1 MAPRA
6 YWKGYLKLSLVSC
19 PVSLYPAIAA
29 EERVS
34 FRQVNRQTG
43 NRLRQQLVDTVTG
56 EVVQSHDKG
65 RGYQVGEN
73 QFVVVR
79 DEELEAA
86 REEAR
91 SRPYSAAPVSS
102 IAPRPAEEPVI
113 GHRAPPQAESVPETS
128 KGKPQATGRRRA
140 VVEEPPPP
148 PPEPVPA
155 PPPIVN
161 DRTIALD
168 RFVRRSEID
177 PRYLD
182 APYYIAPRD
191 EVGQEA
197 FAVIRDAIR
206 EMLEVAGCL
215 AEEPPASSARP
226 NAARW
231 AGSE

>member
-6 YWKGYLKLSLVSC
+6 HWKGYLKLSLVSC
-19 PVSLYPAIAA
+19 PVSLYPAIAV

-65 RGYQVGEN
+65 RGYQVGDS

-91 SRPYSAAPVSS
+91 SRPYSAVPVSS

-113 GHRAPPQAESVPETS
+113 GRRGSQQPEIAPEASRGRPQGT
-128 KGKPQATGRRRA
+128 RRSRA
-140 VVEEPPPP
+140 VVEDHLRLSSKT
-148 PPEPVPA
+148 A
-155 PPPIVN
+155 
-161 DRTIALD
+161 TGL
-168 RFVRRSEID
+168 FWSRS
-177 PRYLD
+177 
-182 APYYIAPRD
+182 
-191 EVGQEA
+191 
-197 FAVIRDAIR
+197 
-206 EMLEVAGCL
+206 
-215 AEEPPASSARP
+215 
-226 NAARW
+226 
-231 AGSE
+231 

>member
-1 MAPRA
+1 MLVVFISILVIIFVLPRRKEA
-6 YWKGYLKLSLVSC
+6 GQTVG
-19 PVSLYPAIAA
+19 ADEAA
-29 EERVS
+29 HLLDRVADLG
-34 FRQVNRQTG
+34 RQIFFQRPGRQ
-43 NRLRQQLVDTVTG
+43 
-56 EVVQSHDKG
+56 E
-65 RGYQVGEN
+65 VGEN

-91 SRPYSAAPVSS
+91 SRPYSAVPVRS
-102 IAPRPAEEPVI
+102 IPPRPAEEPVI
-113 GHRAPPQAESVPETS
+113 GGRASVPAESLPDS
-128 KGKPQATGRRRA
+128 SGGRPQGTGRRRA